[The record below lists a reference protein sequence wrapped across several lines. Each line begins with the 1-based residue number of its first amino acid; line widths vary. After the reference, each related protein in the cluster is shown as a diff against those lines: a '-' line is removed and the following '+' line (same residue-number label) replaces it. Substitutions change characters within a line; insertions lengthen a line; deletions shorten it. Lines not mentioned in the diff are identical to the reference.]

1 MFHVKHTVKIFL
13 PLLLALSLLA
23 GCSGAVKTED
33 LAGKRY
39 VYEKDGFGG
48 PFTITLKEDGSFTYY
63 EGMLSSYIGM
73 GDWTVE
79 GDALTLR
86 EKDQWFAFRVEEES
100 LVFRKE
106 MSGKFLFID
115 VEDGEKFTIEE

>member
-1 MFHVKHTVKIFL
+1 MKHFVKNSL
-13 PLLLALSLLA
+13 CMLLALGLLA
-23 GCSGAVKTED
+23 GCSGTVRAED

-48 PFTITLKEDGSFTYY
+48 PFTISLEEDGSFTYY

-73 GDWTVE
+73 GDWTLE
-79 GDALTLR
+79 GETLTLR
-86 EKDQWFAFRVEEES
+86 EKDQWFAFQVEGES
-100 LVFRKE
+100 LIFRKE

-115 VEDGEKFTIEE
+115 VADGEKFSIEG